1 MATEMKSFL
10 SVYAR
15 SLGLLGLGLLVAALS
30 LDTRWMG
37 QTWGIVA
44 MLATIVF
51 LRAQQIP
58 LTKYGALNLL
68 ALPIVSGSLILGAPA
83 ASLAV
88 WVGVLFAD
96 VTFLRRSTVIAWINA
111 GREVV
116 ALLSA
121 FGAYAWAS
129 VSMAAGGSG
138 FTAETLPALALYI
151 FAYFVTSRLL
161 LYFTLL
167 VRDKLV
173 DEEKSLI
180 LRYEV
185 IAFGAGTIG
194 VAIVLLA
201 VTSLKPVGWAVVGIV
216 LVLAGLLLKRIL
228 EESIAAEELNKILAM
243 EQIVSSDVD
252 ISDAFKRIQE
262 LAHRLVDWQSFR
274 IGRLEGGELMH
285 VWDGSKGYLDPPSR
299 PDGQLA
305 TLRKEALH
313 VGDIILVTDTLRD
326 PRILA
331 GRSKARS
338 IVVIPLRFGERTVG
352 LLELEHHK
360 PDAYTAKEMALIRRF
375 ANQLATTLHIYDLR
389 RPLLEAMNRV
399 SQQLDTLTNSAR
411 TLRGGGE
418 SVARTIGDIT
428 RGIAEEGEQVGRSLE
443 VTQSLFSAT
452 QGVVH
457 DGSSAA
463 EASQRATEIATE
475 HRRTIATAIERL
487 VGAKVFVGE
496 SGAQIQELAK
506 SVRRITEFIAVIREL
521 ADQTNLLAL
530 NAAIEAARA
539 GEQGQG
545 FAVVAEEVRKL
556 AEQSAVASD
565 EAGDIVLTFEE
576 QMRRVALQMSRGEA
590 VVQDVETLSEQARG
604 ALDMIVE
611 ATASAATGAQR
622 IAMTSREQELE
633 FSKLSDRVRRI
644 AQISWRNRD
653 GAEQVTASAREQ
665 AVALRGLEGATQEL
679 RAVAIYLE
687 DLTRRITSVR

>member
-1 MATEMKSFL
+1 VRLFL
-10 SVYAR
+10 TAYAR
-15 SLGLLGLGLLVAALS
+15 AVGGLGLALLLAALTIDRHW
-30 LDTRWMG
+30 LT
-37 QTWGIVA
+37 QPWGI
-44 MLATIVF
+44 LATLAAIIF
-51 LRAQQIP
+51 LRSQQIP

-68 ALPIVSGSLILGAPA
+68 ALPVVSGALILGAPA
-83 ASLAV
+83 AALAV
-88 WVGVLFAD
+88 YVGVLFAD
-96 VTFLRRSTVIAWINA
+96 IAFLRRSAVVAWINA
-111 GREVV
+111 GREVI
-116 ALLSA
+116 ALISA

-129 VSMAAGGSG
+129 VSMAAGGTG
-138 FTAETLPALALYI
+138 FTAETLPSLALFV

-167 VRDKLV
+167 IRDKLV

-194 VAIVLLA
+194 VFIVLVA
-201 VTSLKPVGWAVVGIV
+201 VTSLKPIGWAVVAIV
-216 LVLAGLLLKRIL
+216 LALSGLLLKRIL

-243 EQIVSSDVD
+243 EQVVSSDVD
-252 ISDAFKRIQE
+252 IGDAFRRIQE

-274 IGRLEGGELMH
+274 IGRLEEGELKH
-285 VWDGSKGYLDPPSR
+285 VWQGDKGYLDPPR
-299 PDGQLA
+299 VPDGQLA
-305 TLRKEALH
+305 TLREEALQI
-313 VGDIILVTDTLRD
+313 GDIILVADTLRD
-326 PRILA
+326 PRVLA
-331 GRSKARS
+331 GHSLARS
-338 IVVIPLRFGERTVG
+338 VVVIPLRFGERTVG
-352 LLELEHHK
+352 ILELEHHK
-360 PDAYTAKEMALIRRF
+360 PDAYTAKEVALIRRF

-399 SQQLDTLTNSAR
+399 SQQLETLTESAR
-411 TLRGGGE
+411 ALRGGGE
-418 SVARTIGDIT
+418 SVARTMGDIT

-443 VTQSLFSAT
+443 ATKSLFAAT
-452 QGVVH
+452 QGVVQ

-565 EAGDIVLTFEE
+565 EAGDIVLAFEE
-576 QMRRVALQMSRGEA
+576 QMRRVALQMARGEA

-653 GAEQVTASAREQ
+653 GAEQVTASARDQ
-665 AVALRGLEGATQEL
+665 ATALRGLEGATQEL
-679 RAVAIYLE
+679 REVAIYLG

>member
-1 MATEMKSFL
+1 MRAFL
-10 SVYAR
+10 TGYAR
-15 SLGLLGLGLLVAALS
+15 TVGGLGAVLLVAALVMDRHW
-30 LDTRWMG
+30 LA
-37 QTWGIVA
+37 QPWGIVA
-44 MLATIVF
+44 MLAMIIF

-68 ALPIVSGSLILGAPA
+68 SLPIVAGSLILGAPA

-88 WVGVLFAD
+88 YIGILFTD
-96 VTFLRRSTVIAWINA
+96 VAILRRGAVVAWINA
-111 GREVV
+111 GREVL
-116 ALLSA
+116 ALISA
-121 FGAYAWAS
+121 FGAYAWGS
-129 VSMAAGGSG
+129 VSIAAGGSG
-138 FTAETLPALALYI
+138 FTAETFPALALFV

-167 VRDKLV
+167 IRDKLV

-185 IAFGAGTIG
+185 IAFGASTIG
-194 VAIVLLA
+194 IAIVLMT
-201 VTSLKPVGWAVVGIV
+201 VTTLKPLGWVVVGIV
-216 LVLAGLLLKRIL
+216 LILSGLLLKRIL

-243 EQIVSSDVD
+243 EQVVSSDID
-252 ISDAFKRIQE
+252 IGDAFRRIQD
-262 LAHRLVDWQSFR
+262 LAHRLVDWQAFR
-274 IGRLEGGELMH
+274 IGRLEDGELYH
-285 VWDGSKGYLDPPSR
+285 VWQGDIGYLDPPRR
-299 PDGQLA
+299 PDGQLT
-305 TLRKEALH
+305 TLRKEALQL
-313 VGDIILVTDTLRD
+313 GDIILVADTLRD
-326 PRILA
+326 PRVLA
-331 GRSKARS
+331 GHSLARS
-338 IVVIPLRFGERTVG
+338 VVVIPLRFGERTVG
-352 LLELEHHK
+352 ILELEHHK
-360 PDAYTAKEMALIRRF
+360 PDAYTVKEVALMRRF

-399 SQQLDTLTNSAR
+399 SQQLDTLTDSAR
-411 TLRGGGE
+411 ALRGGGE
-418 SVARTIGDIT
+418 SVARTISDIT

-443 VTQSLFSAT
+443 VTKSLHEAT

-496 SGAQIQELAK
+496 SGAQIQELAT

-653 GAEQVTASAREQ
+653 GAEQVTASARDQ
-665 AVALRGLEGATQEL
+665 ATALRELEGATQEL

>member
-1 MATEMKSFL
+1 MRTFL
-10 SVYAR
+10 TAYAR
-15 SLGLLGLGLLVAALS
+15 TIGGLGLVLLVAALVY
-30 LDTRWMG
+30 DPRWIA
-37 QTWGIVA
+37 QPWGIVA
-44 MLATIVF
+44 MLGTIIF
-51 LRAQQIP
+51 LRAHQIP

-68 ALPIVSGSLILGAPA
+68 ALPIVSGALILGAPA
-83 ASLAV
+83 ASVAIYI
-88 WVGVLFAD
+88 GVLFTD
-96 VTFLRRSTVIAWINA
+96 VAFLRRSFTIAWINA
-111 GREVV
+111 GREVI

-129 VSMAAGGSG
+129 VSMAAGGTG
-138 FTAETLPALALYI
+138 FTAETLPALALFI

-185 IAFGAGTIG
+185 IAFGAGAIG
-194 VAIVLLA
+194 VSIVLVA
-201 VTSLKPVGWAVVGIV
+201 VTSLKPVGWAVVGVV
-216 LVLAGLLLKRIL
+216 LVLSGLLLKRIL

-243 EQIVSSDVD
+243 EQVVSSDVD
-252 ISDAFKRIQE
+252 IADAFRRIQE
-262 LAHRLVDWQSFR
+262 LAHRLVDWQTFR
-274 IGRLEGGELMH
+274 IGRLEDGTLYH
-285 VWDGSKGYLDPPSR
+285 VWQGDEGYLDPPR
-299 PDGQLA
+299 TPDGHFA
-305 TLRKEALH
+305 MLRREALEL
-313 VGDIILVTDTLRD
+313 GDVVLVSDTQRD
-326 PRILA
+326 PRVLA
-331 GRSKARS
+331 GRSRARS
-338 IVVIPLRFGERTVG
+338 VVVIPLRFGERTVG
-352 LLELEHHK
+352 MLELEHHK
-360 PDAYTAKEMALIRRF
+360 PDAYTAKEVALIRRF
-375 ANQLATTLHIYDLR
+375 ANQLATTLHIHDLR
-389 RPLLEAMNRV
+389 RPLLEAMHRV
-399 SQQLDTLTNSAR
+399 SQQLETLTDSAR
-411 TLRGGGE
+411 ALRGGGE
-418 SVARTIGDIT
+418 SVARTIGDIS
-428 RGIAEEGEQVGRSLE
+428 RAIAEEGEQVGRSLE
-443 VTQSLFSAT
+443 VTRSLHSAT
-452 QGVVH
+452 QGVVE

-487 VGAKVFVGE
+487 VGAKEFVGE

-545 FAVVAEEVRKL
+545 FAVVADEVRKL

-604 ALDMIVE
+604 ALDLIVD

-633 FSKLSDRVRRI
+633 FAKLSERVRRI

-653 GAEQVTASAREQ
+653 GAEQVTASARDQ

-679 RAVAIYLE
+679 RSVATYLE

>member
-1 MATEMKSFL
+1 MRTFL
-10 SVYAR
+10 TVYAR
-15 SLGLLGLGLLVAALS
+15 AVGALGLALLVAALA
-30 LDTRWMG
+30 LDTRWTG
-37 QTWGIVA
+37 QAWGIVA
-44 MLATIVF
+44 MVATILF

-68 ALPIVSGSLILGAPA
+68 ALPVVSGALILGAPA
-83 ASLAV
+83 ASLAIYASI
-88 WVGVLFAD
+88 LFAD
-96 VTFLRRSTVIAWINA
+96 VAFLRRSAGIAWINA

-121 FGAYAWAS
+121 YGAYAWAS
-129 VSMAAGGSG
+129 VSMAAGTAGLS
-138 FTAETLPALALYI
+138 AETLPPLLLFV

-167 VRDKLV
+167 VRDKLI

-185 IAFGAGTIG
+185 VAFGAGTIG
-194 VAIVLLA
+194 VMIVLFT
-201 VTSLKPVGWAVVGIV
+201 VTSLKPIGWAVVGTV

-243 EQIVSSDVD
+243 EQIVSSDID
-252 ISDAFKRIQE
+252 IGDAFQRIQE
-262 LAHRLVDWQSFR
+262 LAHRLVDWQTFR
-274 IGRLEGGELMH
+274 IGRLENGELLH
-285 VWDGSKGYLDPPSR
+285 VWEGTRGYLDPPLR
-299 PDGQLA
+299 PDAQLD
-305 TLRKEALH
+305 TLRREALH
-313 VGDIILVTDTLRD
+313 VGDIIIVTDMLKD

-331 GRSKARS
+331 GRTEARS
-338 IVVIPLRFGERTVG
+338 VVVIPLRFGERTVG

-360 PDAYTAKEMALIRRF
+360 PDAYTAKEVALIRRF

-399 SQQLDTLTNSAR
+399 SRQLETLTDSAR
-411 TLRGGGE
+411 ALRGGGE

-443 VTQSLFSAT
+443 VTQSLYAAT
-452 QGVVH
+452 KGVVH

-475 HRRTIATAIERL
+475 HRQTIAVAIERL

-576 QMRRVALQMSRGEA
+576 QMRRVAMQMSRGEA
-590 VVQDVETLSEQARG
+590 VVQDVELLSEQARG

-622 IAMTSREQELE
+622 IALTSREQELE

-653 GAEQVTASAREQ
+653 GAEQVTASARDQ
-665 AVALRGLEGATQEL
+665 ATALRGLEGATEEL
-679 RAVAIYLE
+679 REVAIYLE

>member
-1 MATEMKSFL
+1 
-10 SVYAR
+10 
-15 SLGLLGLGLLVAALS
+15 
-30 LDTRWMG
+30 
-37 QTWGIVA
+37 
-44 MLATIVF
+44 MLAAITF

-68 ALPIVSGSLILGAPA
+68 ALPVVSGALILGAPA
-83 ASLAV
+83 ASLAIYV
-88 WVGVLFAD
+88 SILFAD
-96 VTFLRRSTVIAWINA
+96 IAFLRRSVGVAWINA

-121 FGAYAWAS
+121 YGAYAWAS
-129 VSMAAGGSG
+129 VSMSAGAAGLS
-138 FTAETLPALALYI
+138 AETLPPLLLFV

-167 VRDKLV
+167 VRDKLI

-185 IAFGAGTIG
+185 VAFGAGTIG
-194 VAIVLLA
+194 VMIVLVT
-201 VTSLKPVGWAVVGIV
+201 VTSLKPVGWAVVAIV
-216 LVLAGLLLKRIL
+216 LCLAGLLLKRIL

-243 EQIVSSDVD
+243 EQVVSSDVD
-252 ISDAFKRIQE
+252 IADAFRRIQD
-262 LAHRLVDWQSFR
+262 LAHRLVDWRTFR
-274 IGRLEGGELMH
+274 IGRLDNGELLH
-285 VWDGSKGYLDPPSR
+285 VWEGTKGYLDPPLH
-299 PDGQLA
+299 PDPQLD
-305 TLRKEALH
+305 TLRKEALQI
-313 VGDIILVTDTLRD
+313 GDIILVTDMLKD

-331 GRSKARS
+331 GRTEARS
-338 IVVIPLRFGERTVG
+338 VVVIPLRFGERTVG

-360 PDAYTAKEMALIRRF
+360 ADAYTAKEMALIRRF

-399 SQQLDTLTNSAR
+399 SRQLETLTDSAR
-411 TLRGGGE
+411 ALRGGGE

-443 VTQSLFSAT
+443 VTQALFAAT
-452 QGVVH
+452 KGVVH

-475 HRRTIATAIERL
+475 HRHTIAVAIERL

-539 GEQGQG
+539 GAQGQG

-576 QMRRVALQMSRGEA
+576 QMRRVAMQMARGES
-590 VVQDVETLSEQARG
+590 VVQDVELLSEQARG

-622 IAMTSREQELE
+622 IALTSREQELE

-653 GAEQVTASAREQ
+653 GAEQVTASARDQ
-665 AVALRGLEGATQEL
+665 ATALRGLEGATEEL
-679 RAVAIYLE
+679 REVATYLE

>member
-1 MATEMKSFL
+1 MRAFL
-10 SVYAR
+10 TGYAR
-15 SLGLLGLGLLVAALS
+15 TVGGLGVALLVAALAKDGHW
-30 LDTRWMG
+30 LG
-37 QTWGIVA
+37 QWWGI
-44 MLATIVF
+44 LALLALIIF

-68 ALPIVSGSLILGAPA
+68 SLPIVAGALILGAPA
-83 ASLAV
+83 TALAV
-88 WVGVLFAD
+88 YVGILFTD
-96 VTFLRRSTVIAWINA
+96 VVFLRRGTVIAWINA
-111 GREVV
+111 GREVL
-116 ALLSA
+116 ALISA
-121 FGAYAWAS
+121 YGAYAWGS
-129 VSMAAGGSG
+129 VSISAGGTG
-138 FTAETLPALALYI
+138 FTAETFPALAL
-151 FAYFVTSRLL
+151 FVFSYFVTSRLL

-167 VRDKLV
+167 IRDKLV

-185 IAFGAGTIG
+185 IAFGASTIG
-194 VAIVLLA
+194 IAIVL
-201 VTSLKPVGWAVVGIV
+201 VTVTTLKPIGWVVVGIV
-216 LVLAGLLLKRIL
+216 LGLSGLLLKRIL
-228 EESIAAEELNKILAM
+228 EESIAAEEMNKILAM
-243 EQIVSSDVD
+243 EQIVSSDVQ
-252 ISDAFKRIQE
+252 IGDAFARIQD
-262 LAHRLVDWQSFR
+262 LAHRLIDWQKFR
-274 IGRLEGGELMH
+274 IGRLDDGELVH
-285 VWDGSKGYLDPPSR
+285 VWQGDIGYLDPPR
-299 PDGQLA
+299 QPDGQLTA
-305 TLRKEALH
+305 LRKEALQL
-313 VGDIILVTDTLRD
+313 GDVILVNDTLRD
-326 PRILA
+326 PRVLA
-331 GRSKARS
+331 GHSLARS
-338 IVVIPLRFGERTVG
+338 VVMIPLRFGERTVG

-360 PDAYTAKEMALIRRF
+360 PDAYTAKEVALIRRF
-375 ANQLATTLHIYDLR
+375 ATQLATTLHISDLR

-399 SQQLDTLTNSAR
+399 SQQLDTLTDSAR
-411 TLRGGGE
+411 ALRGGGE
-418 SVARTIGDIT
+418 SVARTISDIT
-428 RGIAEEGEQVGRSLE
+428 RGITEEGEQVGRSLE
-443 VTQSLFSAT
+443 VTKTLYEAT

-496 SGAQIQELAK
+496 SGAQIQELAT

-653 GAEQVTASAREQ
+653 GAEQVTASARDQ
-665 AVALRGLEGATQEL
+665 ATALRELEGATQEL
-679 RAVAIYLE
+679 RSVAIYLE

>member
-1 MATEMKSFL
+1 MRAFL
-10 SVYAR
+10 TAYAR
-15 SLGLLGLGLLVAALS
+15 TVGGLGLALLVTS
-30 LDTRWMG
+30 LVIDARWLA
-37 QTWGIVA
+37 QPWGILA
-44 MLATIVF
+44 MLATIIG

-68 ALPIVSGSLILGAPA
+68 ALPIVSGALILGAPA
-83 ASLAV
+83 ASLAIY
-88 WVGVLFAD
+88 VGIFFAD
-96 VTFLRRSTVIAWINA
+96 IAFLRRSVAIAWINA
-111 GREVV
+111 GREVT
-116 ALLSA
+116 ALVSA

-129 VSMAAGGSG
+129 VSMAAGGTG
-138 FTAETLPALALYI
+138 FTAETLPALAL
-151 FAYFVTSRLL
+151 FVFSYFVTSRLL

-167 VRDKLV
+167 IRDKLV

-194 VAIVLLA
+194 VAIVLVA
-201 VTSLKPVGWAVVGIV
+201 VTSLKPIGWAVVGV
-216 LVLAGLLLKRIL
+216 VLALSGLLLKRIL

-243 EQIVSSDVD
+243 EQVVSSDVD
-252 ISDAFKRIQE
+252 IADAFRRIQE

-274 IGRLEGGELMH
+274 IGRLEDGELLH
-285 VWDGSKGYLDPPSR
+285 VWQGDVGYLDPPVV

-305 TLRKEALH
+305 TLRRECLE
-313 VGDIILVTDTLRD
+313 VGDIILVGDTQRD
-326 PRILA
+326 PRVLA
-331 GRSKARS
+331 GRSLARS
-338 IVVIPLRFGERTVG
+338 VVVIPLRFGERTVG
-352 LLELEHHK
+352 ILELEHHK
-360 PDAYTAKEMALIRRF
+360 PDAYTAKEVALIRRF

-399 SQQLDTLTNSAR
+399 SRQLDTLTDSAR

-443 VTQSLFSAT
+443 VTRSLHEAT

-487 VGAKVFVGE
+487 VGAKEFVGE
-496 SGAQIQELAK
+496 SGTQIQELAR

-539 GEQGQG
+539 GEHGQG
-545 FAVVAEEVRKL
+545 FAVVADEVRKL

-604 ALDMIVE
+604 ALDLIVE

-633 FSKLSDRVRRI
+633 FAKLSERVRRI

-653 GAEQVTASAREQ
+653 GAEQVTASARDQ
-665 AVALRGLEGATQEL
+665 ASALRGLEGATQEL
-679 RAVAIYLE
+679 RSVATYLE

>member
-1 MATEMKSFL
+1 MRSFL
-10 SVYAR
+10 TYYAR
-15 SLGLLGLGLLVAALS
+15 AVGALGLGLLIAALS
-30 LDTRWMG
+30 KDTHWLN
-37 QTWGIVA
+37 QPWGVVA

-68 ALPIVSGSLILGAPA
+68 ALPIVSGALILGAPA
-83 ASLAV
+83 SALAIY
-88 WVGVLFAD
+88 VGILLAD
-96 VTFLRRSTVIAWINA
+96 VIFLRRGAIVAWINA

-116 ALLSA
+116 ALISA
-121 FGAYAWAS
+121 YGAYAWAS
-129 VSMAAGGSG
+129 VSIAAGGSG
-138 FTAETLPALALYI
+138 FTAETLPALALFV

-201 VTSLKPVGWAVVGIV
+201 VTNLKPIGWAVVGIV

-243 EQIVSSDVD
+243 EQVVSSDVD
-252 ISDAFKRIQE
+252 IADAFRRIQD
-262 LAHRLVDWQSFR
+262 LAHRLVDWQTFR
-274 IGRLEGGELMH
+274 IGRLDGAELLH
-285 VWDGSKGYLDPPSR
+285 VWEGKIGYLDPPLR
-299 PDGQLA
+299 PDPQLA
-305 TLRKEALH
+305 TIRREALQ

-326 PRILA
+326 ARILN

-338 IVVIPLRFGERTVG
+338 VVVIPLRFGERTVG

-360 PDAYTAKEMALIRRF
+360 PDAYTAKEVALIRRF

-411 TLRGGGE
+411 ALRGGGE

-428 RGIAEEGEQVGRSLE
+428 RGIAEQGEQVGRSLE
-443 VTQSLFSAT
+443 VTQTLFAAT
-452 QGVVH
+452 KGVVH

-487 VGAKVFVGE
+487 VGAKIFVGE
-496 SGAQIQELAK
+496 SSAQIQELAK

-576 QMRRVALQMSRGEA
+576 QMRRVALQMSRGQA
-590 VVQDVETLSEQARG
+590 VVQDVELLSEQARQ

-622 IAMTSREQELE
+622 IALTSREQELE

-653 GAEQVTASAREQ
+653 GAEQVTASARDQ
-665 AVALRGLEGATQEL
+665 ATALRGLEGATEEL
-679 RAVAIYLE
+679 REVAVYLE
-687 DLTRRITSVR
+687 ELTRRITSVR

>member
-1 MATEMKSFL
+1 MRAFL
-10 SVYAR
+10 TGYAR
-15 SLGLLGLGLLVAALS
+15 TVGGLGVALLVAALVMDGHW
-30 LDTRWMG
+30 LA
-37 QTWGIVA
+37 QPWGIVA
-44 MLATIVF
+44 LLAMIIY

-68 ALPIVSGSLILGAPA
+68 SLPIVAGALILGAPA
-83 ASLAV
+83 TALAV
-88 WVGVLFAD
+88 YVGILFTD
-96 VTFLRRSTVIAWINA
+96 VTVLRRGMVIAWINA
-111 GREVV
+111 GREVL
-116 ALLSA
+116 ALISA
-121 FGAYAWAS
+121 YGAFAWGS
-129 VSMAAGGSG
+129 VSISAGGSG
-138 FTAETLPALALYI
+138 FSAETFPALALFV
-151 FAYFVTSRLL
+151 FAYFVSSRLL

-167 VRDKLV
+167 IRDKLV

-185 IAFGAGTIG
+185 IAFGASTIG
-194 VAIVLLA
+194 IAIVL
-201 VTSLKPVGWAVVGIV
+201 VTVTTLKPIGWVVVGIV
-216 LVLAGLLLKRIL
+216 LGLSGLLLKRIL

-243 EQIVSSDVD
+243 EQVVSSDVQ
-252 ISDAFKRIQE
+252 IGDAFARIQD

-274 IGRLEGGELMH
+274 IGRLDDGELVH
-285 VWDGSKGYLDPPSR
+285 VWQGDIGYLDPPRR

-313 VGDIILVTDTLRD
+313 LGDVILVSDTLRD
-326 PRILA
+326 PRVLA
-331 GRSKARS
+331 GHSLARS
-338 IVVIPLRFGERTVG
+338 VVVIPLRFGERTVG
-352 LLELEHHK
+352 ILELEHHK
-360 PDAYTAKEMALIRRF
+360 PDAYTAKEVALIRRF
-375 ANQLATTLHIYDLR
+375 ATQLATTLHISDLR

-399 SQQLDTLTNSAR
+399 SQQLDTLTDSAR
-411 TLRGGGE
+411 ALRGGGE
-418 SVARTIGDIT
+418 SVARTINDIA

-443 VTQSLFSAT
+443 VTKSLHEAT

-463 EASQRATEIATE
+463 DASQRATEIATE

-496 SGAQIQELAK
+496 SGAQIQELAR

-545 FAVVAEEVRKL
+545 FAVVADEVRKL

-565 EAGDIVLTFEE
+565 
-576 QMRRVALQMSRGEA
+576 VALQMSRGEA

-653 GAEQVTASAREQ
+653 GAEQVTASARDQ
-665 AVALRGLEGATQEL
+665 ATALRELEGATQEL
-679 RAVAIYLE
+679 RSVAIYLE

>member
-1 MATEMKSFL
+1 M
-10 SVYAR
+10 V
-15 SLGLLGLGLLVAALS
+15 
-30 LDTRWMG
+30 
-37 QTWGIVA
+37 
-44 MLATIVF
+44 ATILF

-68 ALPIVSGSLILGAPA
+68 ALPVVSGALILGAPA
-83 ASLAV
+83 TSLAV
-88 WVGVLFAD
+88 YVSILFAD
-96 VTFLRRSTVIAWINA
+96 IAFLRRSASIAWINA

-121 FGAYAWAS
+121 YGAYAWAS
-129 VSMAAGGSG
+129 VSMSAGTAGLS
-138 FTAETLPALALYI
+138 AETLPPLLLFV

-167 VRDKLV
+167 VRDKLI

-185 IAFGAGTIG
+185 VAFGAGTIG
-194 VAIVLLA
+194 VMIVLFT
-201 VTSLKPVGWAVVGIV
+201 VTSLKPIGWAVVGTV

-243 EQIVSSDVD
+243 EQIVSSDID
-252 ISDAFKRIQE
+252 IGDAFQRIQE
-262 LAHRLVDWQSFR
+262 LAHRLVDWQTFR
-274 IGRLEGGELMH
+274 IGRLENGELLH
-285 VWDGSKGYLDPPSR
+285 VWEGTRGYLDPPLR
-299 PDGQLA
+299 PDAQLD
-305 TLRKEALH
+305 TLRREALH
-313 VGDIILVTDTLRD
+313 VGDIIIVTDMLKD

-331 GRSKARS
+331 GRTEARS
-338 IVVIPLRFGERTVG
+338 VVVIPLRFGERTVG

-360 PDAYTAKEMALIRRF
+360 PDAYTAKEVALIRRF

-399 SQQLDTLTNSAR
+399 SRQLETLTDSAR
-411 TLRGGGE
+411 ALRGGGE

-443 VTQSLFSAT
+443 VTQSLYAAT
-452 QGVVH
+452 KGVVH

-475 HRRTIATAIERL
+475 HRQTIALAIERL

-576 QMRRVALQMSRGEA
+576 QMRRVAMQMSRGEA
-590 VVQDVETLSEQARG
+590 VVQDVELLSEQARG

-622 IAMTSREQELE
+622 IALTSREQELE

-653 GAEQVTASAREQ
+653 GAEQVTASARDQ
-665 AVALRGLEGATQEL
+665 ATALRGLEGATEEL
-679 RAVAIYLE
+679 REVAIYLE

>member
-1 MATEMKSFL
+1 MKAFL
-10 SVYAR
+10 TAYAR
-15 SLGLLGLGLLVAALS
+15 TVGALGLGLLVAALAV
-30 LDTRWMG
+30 DTRWTD

-44 MLATIVF
+44 MLATIMF

-68 ALPIVSGSLILGAPA
+68 ALPVVSGALILGAPA
-83 ASLAV
+83 AALAIYAS
-88 WVGVLFAD
+88 VLFAD
-96 VTFLRRSTVIAWINA
+96 VAFLRRSVGIAWINA

-121 FGAYAWAS
+121 YGTYAWAS
-129 VSMAAGGSG
+129 VSMSAGAVGLS
-138 FTAETLPALALYI
+138 AETLPPLLLFV

-167 VRDKLV
+167 VRDKLI

-185 IAFGAGTIG
+185 VAFGAGTIG
-194 VAIVLLA
+194 VMIVLFA
-201 VTSLKPVGWAVVGIV
+201 VTSLKPVGWAVVAIV
-216 LVLAGLLLKRIL
+216 LFLAGLLLKRIL

-252 ISDAFKRIQE
+252 IADAFRRIQE

-274 IGRLEGGELMH
+274 IGRLDEGELMH
-285 VWDGSKGYLDPPSR
+285 VWEGTEGYLNPPVAPDP
-299 PDGQLA
+299 QLA
-305 TLRKEALH
+305 TLRREALQ
-313 VGDIILVTDTLRD
+313 VGDIIMVTDTLKD

-331 GRSKARS
+331 GRAQARS
-338 IVVIPLRFGERTVG
+338 VVVIPLRFGERTVG

-360 PDAYTAKEMALIRRF
+360 PDAYTAKEVALIRRF
-375 ANQLATTLHIYDLR
+375 ANQLATTLHINDLR

-399 SQQLDTLTNSAR
+399 SQQLGTLTDSAR
-411 TLRGGGE
+411 ALRGGGE

-443 VTQSLFSAT
+443 VTQSLYAAT
-452 QGVVH
+452 QGVVN

-475 HRRTIATAIERL
+475 HRHTIAVAIERL

-576 QMRRVALQMSRGEA
+576 QMRRVAMQMSRGEA
-590 VVQDVETLSEQARG
+590 VVQDVELLSEQARG

-622 IAMTSREQELE
+622 IALTSREQELE

-653 GAEQVTASAREQ
+653 GAEQVTASARDQ
-665 AVALRGLEGATQEL
+665 ATALRGLEGATEEL
-679 RAVAIYLE
+679 REVAIYLE

>member
-1 MATEMKSFL
+1 MRTFL
-10 SVYAR
+10 LAYAR
-15 SLGLLGLGLLVAALS
+15 TVGGLGLGLLVAALVI
-30 LDTRWMG
+30 DTRWMG
-37 QTWGIVA
+37 QTWGILA

-68 ALPIVSGSLILGAPA
+68 ALPVVSGALILGAPA
-83 ASLAV
+83 ASLAIY
-88 WVGVLFAD
+88 VGILFAD
-96 VTFLRRSTVIAWINA
+96 IAFLRRGANVAWINA
-111 GREVV
+111 GREVL
-116 ALLSA
+116 ALIAA
-121 FGAYAWAS
+121 FGVYAWAS
-129 VSMAAGGSG
+129 VSIAAGATG
-138 FTAETLPALALYI
+138 FNAETLPVILLFI

-167 VRDKLV
+167 IRDKLV

-194 VAIVLLA
+194 VGIVLLS
-201 VTSLKPVGWAVVGIV
+201 VTSLKPLGWAVVGIV
-216 LVLAGLLLKRIL
+216 LILAGLLLKRIL

-243 EQIVSSDVD
+243 EQVVSSDVD
-252 ISDAFKRIQE
+252 ISDAFQRIQD
-262 LAHRLVDWQSFR
+262 LAHRLVDWQTFR
-274 IGRLEGGELMH
+274 IGRLEDGELMH
-285 VWDGSKGYLDPPSR
+285 VWEGRQGYLDPPQR
-299 PDGQLA
+299 PDPQLA
-305 TLRKEALH
+305 TLRREALQ

-326 PRILA
+326 ARILA
-331 GRSKARS
+331 GRTKARS
-338 IVVIPLRFGERTVG
+338 VVVIPLRFGERTVG
-352 LLELEHHK
+352 ILELEHHK
-360 PDAYTAKEMALIRRF
+360 TDAYTTKEVALIRRF

-399 SQQLDTLTNSAR
+399 SQQLDTLTDSAR
-411 TLRGGGE
+411 ALRGGGE

-443 VTQSLFSAT
+443 VTQSLFAAT
-452 QGVVH
+452 KGVVH

-556 AEQSAVASD
+556 AEQSAIASD
-565 EAGDIVLTFEE
+565 DAGDIVLTFEE
-576 QMRRVALQMSRGEA
+576 QMRRVAMQMARGEA
-590 VVQDVETLSEQARG
+590 VVQDVESLSEQARG

-622 IAMTSREQELE
+622 IALTSREQELE

-653 GAEQVTASAREQ
+653 GAEQVTASARDQ
-665 AVALRGLEGATQEL
+665 ATALRGLEGATQEL
-679 RAVAIYLE
+679 REVAVYLE
-687 DLTRRITSVR
+687 ELTRRITSVR

>member
-1 MATEMKSFL
+1 MRSFL
-10 SVYAR
+10 TYYAR
-15 SLGLLGLGLLVAALS
+15 VVGALGLTLLVAALA
-30 LDTRWMG
+30 LDTHWMN
-37 QTWGIVA
+37 QAWGVVA

-68 ALPIVSGSLILGAPA
+68 ALPIVSGALILGAPA
-83 ASLAV
+83 SALAV
-88 WVGVLFAD
+88 YVGILLAD
-96 VTFLRRSTVIAWINA
+96 VTFLRRGAIVAWINA

-121 FGAYAWAS
+121 YGAYAWAS
-129 VSMAAGGSG
+129 VSIAAGGSG
-138 FTAETLPALALYI
+138 FTAETLPALALFV

-167 VRDKLV
+167 IRDKLV

-194 VAIVLLA
+194 VAIVLVA
-201 VTSLKPVGWAVVGIV
+201 VTSLKPIGWAVVAVV
-216 LVLAGLLLKRIL
+216 LVLSGLLLKRIL

-243 EQIVSSDVD
+243 EQVVSSDVD
-252 ISDAFKRIQE
+252 ISDAFQRIQD
-262 LAHRLVDWQSFR
+262 LAHRLVDWQVFR
-274 IGRLEGGELMH
+274 IGRLEDGELKH
-285 VWDGSKGYLDPPSR
+285 VWQGDIGYLDPPR
-299 PDGQLA
+299 IPDGQLS
-305 TLRKEALH
+305 TLRTEALQS
-313 VGDIILVTDTLRD
+313 GDIILVADTLRD
-326 PRILA
+326 ARVLA
-331 GRSKARS
+331 GRSRARS
-338 IVVIPLRFGERTVG
+338 VVVIPLRFGERTVG

-360 PDAYTAKEMALIRRF
+360 PDAYAAKEVALIRRF

-389 RPLLEAMNRV
+389 RPLLEAMTRV

-411 TLRGGGE
+411 ALRGGGE

-443 VTQSLFSAT
+443 ATQSLYAAT
-452 QGVVH
+452 QGVVQ
-457 DGSSAA
+457 DGNSAA

-496 SGAQIQELAK
+496 SGTQIGELAK

-590 VVQDVETLSEQARG
+590 VVQDVESLSEQARG

-633 FSKLSDRVRRI
+633 FAKLSDRVRRI

-653 GAEQVTASAREQ
+653 GAEEVTASARDQ
-665 AVALRGLEGATQEL
+665 ATALRGLEGATQEL

-687 DLTRRITSVR
+687 ELTRRITSVR

>member
-1 MATEMKSFL
+1 MRAFL
-10 SVYAR
+10 TIYAR
-15 SLGLLGLGLLVAALS
+15 AVGAIGLALLVAALAV
-30 LDTRWMG
+30 DTRWTG
-37 QTWGIVA
+37 QTWGILAMVA
-44 MLATIVF
+44 MILF

-68 ALPIVSGSLILGAPA
+68 ALPVVSGALILGAPA
-83 ASLAV
+83 TALAV
-88 WVGVLFAD
+88 YVSILFAD
-96 VTFLRRSTVIAWINA
+96 VAFLRRSLGIACINA

-121 FGAYAWAS
+121 YGAYAWSS
-129 VSMAAGGSG
+129 VSMSAGAAGLS
-138 FTAETLPALALYI
+138 AETLPPLLLFV

-167 VRDKLV
+167 VRDKLI

-185 IAFGAGTIG
+185 VAFGAGTIG
-194 VAIVLLA
+194 VIIVLFT

-216 LVLAGLLLKRIL
+216 LFLSGLLLKRIL

-243 EQIVSSDVD
+243 EQIVSSDID
-252 ISDAFKRIQE
+252 IADAFRRIQE
-262 LAHRLVDWQSFR
+262 LEHRLVDWQTFR
-274 IGRLEGGELMH
+274 IGRLDGDELLH
-285 VWDGSKGYLDPPSR
+285 VWEGKRGYLDPPLK
-299 PDGQLA
+299 PDAQLD
-305 TLRKEALH
+305 TLRREALQ
-313 VGDIILVTDTLRD
+313 VGDIIIVTDTLKD

-331 GRSKARS
+331 GRTEARS
-338 IVVIPLRFGERTVG
+338 VVVIPLRFGERTVG

-360 PDAYTAKEMALIRRF
+360 PDAYTGKEVALIRRF

-399 SQQLDTLTNSAR
+399 SRQLDTLTDSAR
-411 TLRGGGE
+411 ALRGGGE

-443 VTQSLFSAT
+443 VTQSLYAAT
-452 QGVVH
+452 KGVVH

-475 HRRTIATAIERL
+475 HRHTIAVAIERL

-576 QMRRVALQMSRGEA
+576 QMRRVAMQMSRGEA
-590 VVQDVETLSEQARG
+590 VVQDVELLSEQARG
-604 ALDMIVE
+604 ALDKIVE

-622 IAMTSREQELE
+622 IALTSREQELE

-653 GAEQVTASAREQ
+653 GAEQVTASARDQ
-665 AVALRGLEGATQEL
+665 ATALRGLEGATEEL
-679 RAVAIYLE
+679 REVATYLE

>member
-1 MATEMKSFL
+1 VRLFL
-10 SVYAR
+10 TAYAR
-15 SLGLLGLGLLVAALS
+15 AVGGVGLALLLAALTIDRHW
-30 LDTRWMG
+30 LT
-37 QTWGIVA
+37 QPWGI
-44 MLATIVF
+44 LATLAAIIF
-51 LRAQQIP
+51 LRSQQIP

-68 ALPIVSGSLILGAPA
+68 ALPVVSGALILGAPA
-83 ASLAV
+83 AALAV
-88 WVGVLFAD
+88 YIGVLFAD
-96 VTFLRRSTVIAWINA
+96 IAFLRRSAVVAWINA
-111 GREVV
+111 GREVI
-116 ALLSA
+116 ALISA

-129 VSMAAGGSG
+129 VSMAAGGTG
-138 FTAETLPALALYI
+138 FTAETLPSLALFV
-151 FAYFVTSRLL
+151 FAYYVTSRLL

-167 VRDKLV
+167 IRDKLV

-194 VAIVLLA
+194 VFIVLVA
-201 VTSLKPVGWAVVGIV
+201 VTSLKPIGWAVVAIV
-216 LVLAGLLLKRIL
+216 LALSGLLLKRIL

-243 EQIVSSDVD
+243 EQVVSSDVD
-252 ISDAFKRIQE
+252 IGDAFRRIQE

-274 IGRLEGGELMH
+274 IGRLEEGELKH
-285 VWDGSKGYLDPPSR
+285 VWQGDKGYLDPPR
-299 PDGQLA
+299 APDGQLA
-305 TLRKEALH
+305 TLREEALQI
-313 VGDIILVTDTLRD
+313 GDIILVADTLRD
-326 PRILA
+326 PRVLA
-331 GRSKARS
+331 GHSLARS
-338 IVVIPLRFGERTVG
+338 VVVIPLRFGERTVG
-352 LLELEHHK
+352 ILELEHHK
-360 PDAYTAKEMALIRRF
+360 PDAYTAKEVALIRRF

-399 SQQLDTLTNSAR
+399 SQQLETLTESAR
-411 TLRGGGE
+411 ALRGGGE
-418 SVARTIGDIT
+418 SVARTMGDIT

-443 VTQSLFSAT
+443 ATKSLFAAT
-452 QGVVH
+452 QGVVQ

-576 QMRRVALQMSRGEA
+576 QMRRVALQMARGEA

-653 GAEQVTASAREQ
+653 GAEQVTASARDQ
-665 AVALRGLEGATQEL
+665 ATALRGLEGATQEL
-679 RAVAIYLE
+679 REVAIYLG

>member
-1 MATEMKSFL
+1 MRTFL
-10 SVYAR
+10 TAYAR
-15 SLGLLGLGLLVAALS
+15 AVGLLGLALLISALA
-30 LDTRWMG
+30 LDTHWLSEA
-37 QTWGIVA
+37 WGIVVT
-44 MLATIVF
+44 LATVAY

-68 ALPIVSGSLILGAPA
+68 ALPIVSAALILGAPA
-83 ASLAV
+83 AAIATYA
-88 WVGVLFAD
+88 GVFFAD
-96 VTFLRRSTVIAWINA
+96 MVFLRRGTVVAWINA
-111 GREVV
+111 GREVT
-116 ALLSA
+116 ALIAA

-138 FTAETLPALALYI
+138 INSETLPALALFV

-161 LYFTLL
+161 LYFTLI

-185 IAFGAGTIG
+185 IAFGAGSIG
-194 VAIVLLA
+194 VLIIL
-201 VTSLKPVGWAVVGIV
+201 VTVTNLKPVGWLVVAVV
-216 LVLAGLLLKRIL
+216 LALSGLLLKRIL

-243 EQIVSSDVD
+243 EQVVSSDVD
-252 ISDAFKRIQE
+252 ISDAFRRIQE
-262 LAHRLVDWQSFR
+262 LAHRLVDWQMFR
-274 IGRLEGGELMH
+274 IGRLDDGELKH
-285 VWDGSKGYLDPPSR
+285 VWQGDIGYLEPPRS

-305 TLRKEALH
+305 SIRGEALRT
-313 VGDIILVTDTLRD
+313 GEIILVADTLRD
-326 PRILA
+326 ARVLA
-331 GRSKARS
+331 GRSRARS

-360 PDAYTAKEMALIRRF
+360 PDAYAAKEVALIRRF

-389 RPLLEAMNRV
+389 RPLLEAMTRV
-399 SQQLDTLTNSAR
+399 SQQLDTLTSSAR
-411 TLRGGGE
+411 ALRGGGE

-443 VTQSLFSAT
+443 ATQSLFTAT
-452 QGVVH
+452 QGVVQ
-457 DGSSAA
+457 DGNSAA

-496 SGAQIQELAK
+496 SGAQIAELAK
-506 SVRRITEFIAVIREL
+506 SVQRITEFIAVIREL

-590 VVQDVETLSEQARG
+590 VVQDVESLSEQARG

-633 FSKLSDRVRRI
+633 FAKLSDRVRRI

-653 GAEQVTASAREQ
+653 GAEQVTASARDQ
-665 AVALRGLEGATQEL
+665 ATALRGLEGATQEL

-687 DLTRRITSVR
+687 ELTRRITSVR

>member
-1 MATEMKSFL
+1 MRTFL
-10 SVYAR
+10 TAYAR
-15 SLGLLGLGLLVAALS
+15 TVGGLGLGLLLAALVH
-30 LDTRWMG
+30 DPRWIA
-37 QTWGIVA
+37 QPWGIVA
-44 MLATIVF
+44 MLGTIIF
-51 LRAQQIP
+51 LRANQIP

-68 ALPIVSGSLILGAPA
+68 ALPIASGALILGAPS
-83 ASLAV
+83 ASLALYL
-88 WVGVLFAD
+88 GVLFTD
-96 VTFLRRSTVIAWINA
+96 VAFLRRSLTIAWINA
-111 GREVV
+111 GREVI

-129 VSMAAGGSG
+129 VSMAAGGTG
-138 FTAETLPALALYI
+138 FTAETLPALALFI

-185 IAFGAGTIG
+185 IAFGAGAIG
-194 VAIVLLA
+194 VAIVLVA
-201 VTSLKPVGWAVVGIV
+201 VTSLKPVGWAVVGVV
-216 LVLAGLLLKRIL
+216 LVLSGLLLKRIL

-243 EQIVSSDVD
+243 EQVVSSDVD
-252 ISDAFKRIQE
+252 IADAFRRIQE
-262 LAHRLVDWQSFR
+262 LAHRLVDWQTFR
-274 IGRLEGGELMH
+274 IGRLEDGTLYH
-285 VWDGSKGYLDPPSR
+285 VWKGDEGYLDPPR
-299 PDGQLA
+299 TPDGHFA
-305 TLRKEALH
+305 MLRREALE
-313 VGDIILVTDTLRD
+313 VGDIVLVSDTQRD
-326 PRILA
+326 PRVLA
-331 GRSKARS
+331 GRSQARS
-338 IVVIPLRFGERTVG
+338 VVVIPLRFGERTVG
-352 LLELEHHK
+352 MLELEHHK
-360 PDAYTAKEMALIRRF
+360 PDAYTAKEVALIRRF
-375 ANQLATTLHIYDLR
+375 ANQLATTLHIHDLR
-389 RPLLEAMNRV
+389 RPLLEAMHRV
-399 SQQLDTLTNSAR
+399 SQQLDTLTDSAR

-428 RGIAEEGEQVGRSLE
+428 RAIAEEGEQVGRSLE
-443 VTQSLFSAT
+443 VTQSLHSAT
-452 QGVVH
+452 QGVVQ

-487 VGAKVFVGE
+487 VGAKEFVGE

-545 FAVVAEEVRKL
+545 FAVVADEVRKL

-604 ALDMIVE
+604 ALDLIVD

-633 FSKLSDRVRRI
+633 FAKLSERVRRI

-653 GAEQVTASAREQ
+653 GAEQVTASARDQ

-679 RAVAIYLE
+679 RSVAIYLE

>member
-1 MATEMKSFL
+1 MRAFL
-10 SVYAR
+10 TAYAR
-15 SLGLLGLGLLVAALS
+15 TVGGLGLVLLAAS
-30 LDTRWMG
+30 LTIDTRWLA
-37 QTWGIVA
+37 QPWGIVA
-44 MLATIVF
+44 MLATIIG

-68 ALPIVSGSLILGAPA
+68 ALPIVSGALILGAPA
-83 ASLAV
+83 ASLAIY
-88 WVGVLFAD
+88 VGIFFTDLAL
-96 VTFLRRSTVIAWINA
+96 LRRSVAIAWINA
-111 GREVV
+111 GREVT
-116 ALLSA
+116 ALVSA

-129 VSMAAGGSG
+129 VSMAAGGTG
-138 FTAETLPALALYI
+138 FTAETLPALAL
-151 FAYFVTSRLL
+151 FVFSYFVTSRLL

-167 VRDKLV
+167 IRDKLV

-194 VAIVLLA
+194 VAIVLVA
-201 VTSLKPVGWAVVGIV
+201 VTSLKPIGWAVVGVV
-216 LVLAGLLLKRIL
+216 LGLSGLLLKRIL

-252 ISDAFKRIQE
+252 IADAFRRIQE
-262 LAHRLVDWQSFR
+262 LAHRLVDWQAFR
-274 IGRLEGGELMH
+274 IGRLEDGELYH
-285 VWDGSKGYLDPPSR
+285 VWRGDVGYLDPPVV
-299 PDGQLA
+299 PDAQLA
-305 TLRKEALH
+305 ALRRESLE
-313 VGDIILVTDTLRD
+313 VGDIILVGDTQRD
-326 PRILA
+326 PRVLA
-331 GRSKARS
+331 GRSLARS
-338 IVVIPLRFGERTVG
+338 VVVIPLRFGERTVG
-352 LLELEHHK
+352 ILELEHHK
-360 PDAYTAKEMALIRRF
+360 PDAYTAKEVALIRRF

-399 SQQLDTLTNSAR
+399 SRQLETLTDSAR
-411 TLRGGGE
+411 ALRGGGE

-428 RGIAEEGEQVGRSLE
+428 RGITEEGEQVGRSLE
-443 VTQSLFSAT
+443 VTRSLHEAT

-487 VGAKVFVGE
+487 VGAKEFVGE
-496 SGAQIQELAK
+496 SGTQIQELAR

-539 GEQGQG
+539 GEHGQG
-545 FAVVAEEVRKL
+545 FAVVADEVRKL

-604 ALDMIVE
+604 ALDLIVE

-633 FSKLSDRVRRI
+633 FAKLSERVRRI

-653 GAEQVTASAREQ
+653 GAEQVTASARDQ

-679 RAVAIYLE
+679 RSVATYLE

>member
-1 MATEMKSFL
+1 MRTFL
-10 SVYAR
+10 TLYAR
-15 SLGLLGLGLLVAALS
+15 AVGAIGLALLIGALYA
-30 LDTRWMG
+30 DPRWMA
-37 QTWGIVA
+37 QSWGIVA
-44 MLATIVF
+44 MLATITF

-68 ALPIVSGSLILGAPA
+68 ALPVVSGALILGAPA

-88 WVGVLFAD
+88 YVGVLFAD
-96 VTFLRRSTVIAWINA
+96 VAFLRRSATIAWINA
-111 GREVV
+111 GREVL
-116 ALLSA
+116 ALVSA

-129 VSMAAGGSG
+129 VSMAAGGAG
-138 FTAETLPALALYI
+138 FTADTLPALALFI

-194 VAIVLLA
+194 IAIVLVS
-201 VTSLKPVGWAVVGIV
+201 VTSLKPVGWGVVGIV
-216 LVLAGLLLKRIL
+216 LVLSGLLLKRIL

-252 ISDAFKRIQE
+252 ISDAFRRIQE
-262 LAHRLVDWQSFR
+262 LAHRLVDWQTFR
-274 IGRLEGGELMH
+274 IGRLDDGALMH
-285 VWDGSKGYLDPPSR
+285 VWEGTKGYLDPPQP
-299 PDGQLA
+299 PDPQLD
-305 TLRKEALH
+305 TLRREALH
-313 VGDIILVTDTLRD
+313 GGDIILVPDTLRD
-326 PRILA
+326 ARILS

-338 IVVIPLRFGERTVG
+338 VVVIPLRFGERTVG
-352 LLELEHHK
+352 VLELEHHK
-360 PDAYTAKEMALIRRF
+360 PDSYTAKEVALIRRF

-389 RPLLEAMNRV
+389 RPLLEAMHRV
-399 SQQLDTLTNSAR
+399 SEQLDTLTSSAR
-411 TLRGGGE
+411 ALRGGGE
-418 SVARTIGDIT
+418 SVARTIGDIS

-443 VTQSLFSAT
+443 VTQSLYAAT
-452 QGVVH
+452 KGVVH

-475 HRRTIATAIERL
+475 HRHTIATAIERL

-496 SGAQIQELAK
+496 SGAQIQELAR

-565 EAGDIVLTFEE
+565 EAGDIVLAFEE
-576 QMRRVALQMSRGEA
+576 QMRRVAMQMSRGEA
-590 VVQDVETLSEQARG
+590 VVQDVESLSEQARG

-622 IAMTSREQELE
+622 IALTSREQELE

-653 GAEQVTASAREQ
+653 GAEQVTASARDQ
-665 AVALRGLEGATQEL
+665 ASALRGLEGATEEL
-679 RAVAIYLE
+679 REVAIYLE
-687 DLTRRITSVR
+687 ELTRRITSVR

>member
-1 MATEMKSFL
+1 MRLFL
-10 SVYAR
+10 TAYAR
-15 SLGLLGLGLLVAALS
+15 AVGGLGLVLLLAALTI
-30 LDTRWMG
+30 DRRWLAEP
-37 QTWGIVA
+37 WGIVA
-44 MLATIVF
+44 TLAAIIF
-51 LRAQQIP
+51 LRSQQIP

-68 ALPIVSGSLILGAPA
+68 ALPVVSGALILGAPA

-88 WVGVLFAD
+88 YVGVLFAD
-96 VTFLRRSTVIAWINA
+96 IAFLRRSAAVAWINA
-111 GREVV
+111 GREVI
-116 ALLSA
+116 ALIA
-121 FGAYAWAS
+121 AYGAYAWAS
-129 VSMAAGGSG
+129 VSMAAGGTG
-138 FTAETLPALALYI
+138 FTAETLPSLALFV

-167 VRDKLV
+167 IRDKLV

-194 VAIVLLA
+194 VFIVLVA
-201 VTSLKPVGWAVVGIV
+201 VTSLKPIGWAVVAIV
-216 LVLAGLLLKRIL
+216 LALSGLLLKRIL

-243 EQIVSSDVD
+243 EQVVSSDVD
-252 ISDAFKRIQE
+252 IGDAFRRIQE

-274 IGRLEGGELMH
+274 IGRLEEGELMH
-285 VWDGSKGYLDPPSR
+285 VWQGDIGYLDPPR
-299 PDGQLA
+299 PPDGQLA
-305 TLRKEALH
+305 TLRQEALE

-326 PRILA
+326 PRVLA
-331 GRSKARS
+331 GRSLARS
-338 IVVIPLRFGERTVG
+338 VVVIPLRFGERTVG
-352 LLELEHHK
+352 ILELEHHK
-360 PDAYTAKEMALIRRF
+360 PDAYMAKEVALIRRF

-399 SQQLDTLTNSAR
+399 SQQLDTLTDSAR
-411 TLRGGGE
+411 ALRGGGE
-418 SVARTIGDIT
+418 SVARTMGDIT

-443 VTQSLFSAT
+443 ATKSLFAAT
-452 QGVVH
+452 QGVVQ

-576 QMRRVALQMSRGEA
+576 QMRRVALQMARGEA

-653 GAEQVTASAREQ
+653 GAEQVTASARDQ
-665 AVALRGLEGATQEL
+665 ATALRGLEGATQEL
-679 RAVAIYLE
+679 REVAIYLG
-687 DLTRRITSVR
+687 DLTRRITNVR

>member
-1 MATEMKSFL
+1 MKTFL
-10 SVYAR
+10 TAYAR
-15 SLGLLGLGLLVAALS
+15 IVGALGLGLLVAALIV
-30 LDTRWMG
+30 DTRWTG

-44 MLATIVF
+44 MLVTIMF

-68 ALPIVSGSLILGAPA
+68 ALPVVSGSLILGAPA
-83 ASLAV
+83 AALAIYV
-88 WVGVLFAD
+88 SVLFAD
-96 VTFLRRSTVIAWINA
+96 VAFLRRSAGIAWINA

-116 ALLSA
+116 ALLA
-121 FGAYAWAS
+121 AYGAYAWAS
-129 VSMAAGGSG
+129 VSMSAGAVGLS
-138 FTAETLPALALYI
+138 AETLPPLLLFV

-167 VRDKLV
+167 VRDKLI

-185 IAFGAGTIG
+185 VAFGAGTIG
-194 VAIVLLA
+194 VMIVLFA

-216 LVLAGLLLKRIL
+216 LFLAGLLLKRIL

-243 EQIVSSDVD
+243 EQVVSSDVD
-252 ISDAFKRIQE
+252 IADAFRRIQE
-262 LAHRLVDWQSFR
+262 LAHRLVDWQTFR
-274 IGRLEGGELMH
+274 IGRLDGGELLH
-285 VWDGSKGYLDPPSR
+285 VWEGTHGYLDPPTP
-299 PDGQLA
+299 PDPQLA
-305 TLRKEALH
+305 TLRREALQ
-313 VGDIILVTDTLRD
+313 VGDIIMVTDTLKD

-331 GRSKARS
+331 GRSEARS
-338 IVVIPLRFGERTVG
+338 VVVIPLRFGERTVG

-360 PDAYTAKEMALIRRF
+360 PGAYTAKEVALIRRF

-399 SQQLDTLTNSAR
+399 SQQLGTLTDSAR
-411 TLRGGGE
+411 ALRGGGE

-443 VTQSLFSAT
+443 VTQSLYAAT

-475 HRRTIATAIERL
+475 HRHTIAVAIERL

-521 ADQTNLLAL
+521 SDQTNLLAL

-576 QMRRVALQMSRGEA
+576 QMRRVAMQMSRGEA
-590 VVQDVETLSEQARG
+590 VVKDVELLSEQARG

-622 IAMTSREQELE
+622 IALTSREQELE

-653 GAEQVTASAREQ
+653 GAEQVTASARDQ
-665 AVALRGLEGATQEL
+665 ATALRGLEGATEEL
-679 RAVAIYLE
+679 REVAIYLE
-687 DLTRRITSVR
+687 DLTRRITNVR